1 MLRVN
6 APRNGRR
13 QTGLAAHQQ
22 HRQQQPRQRR
32 PILRTTICVN
42 ARARACGTGIVRA
55 VAKIIPGRAMLR
67 PRARLSIGL
76 RNAGSPAAETR
87 NQIKRAKTFANLF
100 IYAQRPS
107 ASPCL
112 VVLDGRESAALVC
125 VCVCVHDGQITRA
138 HFECREWKLY
148 PHSPRPARP
157 QGIRNT
163 CVSVMGARALG
174 RS

>member
-55 VAKIIPGRAMLR
+55 VAKIIPGRAMPR

-125 VCVCVHDGQITRA
+125 VCVYTTVKLREHILSAENGNCTRI
-138 HFECREWKLY
+138 H
-148 PHSPRPARP
+148 PARP
-157 QGIRNT
+157 GRKEYGIRV
-163 CVSVMGARALG
+163 CL
-174 RS
+174 